1 MRLSHLLLAPLA
13 APLFFISPA
22 AAFDFAPPC
31 CQRAGETHSPDPH
44 RQEGQFLT
52 PAEVRRLAERALE
65 ASAEAPVERETPL
78 LNAIGIPLDFFGD
91 ERRGVSEPEIVEP
104 SASRTDPNGP
114 RAPAD
119 LISTPPC
126 CQVPGELHD
135 PDPRNSEDTPV
146 PIGARVKSREDRAL
160 EAAVELPIPA
170 QEPRVEA
177 IGLPLDAERGVSE
190 PTHRTVEVGDHHID
204 LPGCCTTR
212 REDRPPV
219 TVDAPWAS
227 LRNLKADAEVGVP
240 VILLLLAAIG
250 FWFAIRRRRPR
261 LELEPLPVTR
271 PMPDELP
278 LPDMAPVPIAEPEVV
293 LARARQEEHELE
305 PA

>member
-13 APLFFISPA
+13 APLFFASPA
-22 AAFDFAPPC
+22 TAGFAPPC

-44 RQEGQFLT
+44 RQDGQFLT

-65 ASAEAPVERETPL
+65 TSAEAPLERETPL
-78 LNAIGIPLDFFGD
+78 LNAIGIPLDFVGE

-114 RAPAD
+114 RAPVD
-119 LISTPPC
+119 LIPTPPC
-126 CQVPGELHD
+126 CQIVGELHE

-146 PIGARVKSREDRAL
+146 PVGARVKSREDRAL
-160 EAAVELPIPA
+160 ETAVELPIPA

-190 PTHRTVEVGDHHID
+190 PAHRTVEVGDHHID

-219 TVDAPWAS
+219 TAGAPWTS
-227 LRNLKADAEVGVP
+227 LRALKADAEVALP
-240 VILLLLAAIG
+240 VVLLLLAAIG
-250 FWFAIRRRRPR
+250 FWFAIRRRRPQ
-261 LELEPLPVTR
+261 LELEPLPTAR
-271 PMPDELP
+271 PTPDELP
-278 LPDMAPVPIAEPEVV
+278 LPDGAPVPVPEPELA
-293 LARARQEEHELE
+293 LARARQHERELE